1 MSKKIDFVDT
11 DEKLSELVISKGG
24 LSKSRRDDY
33 NKVFREIYEEF
44 GYTPTELY
52 NQAKKEEVKYLNPET
67 NIVEEIHLN
76 DRLVY
81 KLQLDYYKYLKKQTW
96 KGRKLKDT
104 TIELRLKIYRAF
116 FNKFKIDLPDP
127 IPLDIKYTRFKESLV
142 PSWEDVELAISY
154 CKSPRD
160 QAIVGFAAVTGLRV
174 GDILGLKIKDLIDAC
189 EIYFEDGEERTLEN
203 LLNKNPDNIVPCWE
217 LNPSKTSRFN
227 NLAITFNTPEVT
239 NYIFRYLNWRINLDK
254 KKGGNGVIPTNEALF
269 RRQRNDDGE
278 GHLSVVT
285 VSQHFADINVK
296 LGGEKDKNGV
306 YGKFII
312 KNLRTLFKSTCKHN
326 LQFIEV
332 NQMKDLYLDVVD
344 LFMGHSDK
352 SSTEYAYD
360 TLPEDSHDSY
370 LRKVYEQL
378 IPYLAIHNAEARVFR
393 SKEYMDLEEQLQQKD
408 NRIEEL
414 EYELQQKILE
424 TKAQAEQTARE
435 VQELKARKSKDEIK
449 TAIYDYFNENY
460 KKNMSKEAQQ
470 SDNEELKSKWMFL
483 PKVAYELALDDRLGF
498 NEDPAYLDSLI
509 KKAKVIISFNPNIL
523 YVAEALD
530 KHDDDRVSPIHI
542 QTINDIISIISDNE
556 TAWDMVKDNQAQL
569 KNHIHSHLIKSNY
582 VLEELTID
590 DKRDIAEKVLLDML
604 NVD

>member
-1 MSKKIDFVDT
+1 MSKNIDFVND
-11 DEKLSELVISKGG
+11 DEKLSEVVLAKGG

-33 NKVFREIYEEF
+33 NIVFNEIYDEF
-44 GYTPTELY
+44 GYTPTSLFEKAIEDEA
-52 NQAKKEEVKYLNPET
+52 QYLNPET
-67 NIVEEIHLN
+67 NRIEKINLN
-76 DRLVY
+76 ERTVTT
-81 KLQLDYYKYLKKQTW
+81 LQLDYYSYLKNQTW
-96 KGRKLKDT
+96 KGRKLKDS
-104 TIELRLKIYRAF
+104 TIRNKLNIYRAF
-116 FNKFKIDLPDP
+116 FNQFKITLPDP
-127 IPLDIKYTRFKESLV
+127 IKLNIKHTRSKENEV
-142 PSWEDVELAISY
+142 PSWEDVALAISY
-154 CKSPRD
+154 SKSPRD
-160 QAIVGFAAVTGLRV
+160 QAIIGFAAVTGLRI
-174 GDILGLKIKDLIDAC
+174 GDILSLKIIDLIDSC
-189 EIYFEDGEERTLEN
+189 EIYFDDGEERTLEN
-203 LLNKNPDNIVPCWE
+203 LLKKNPDNIVPCWE
-217 LNPSKTSRFN
+217 LNPSKTDRFS
-227 NLAITFNTPEVT
+227 NLSITFNTPEVT
-239 NYIFRYLNWRINLDK
+239 DYIFKYLNWRINLDK
-254 KKGGNGVIPTNEALF
+254 KKGGDGVIPTNEALF
-269 RRQRNDDGE
+269 RRQRNDNGE
-278 GHLSVVT
+278 GHLAVITS
-285 VSQHFADINVK
+285 SQHFADRNK
-296 LGGEKDKNGV
+296 ELGGEKDKNGV
-306 YGKFII
+306 YGKFIV
-312 KNLRTLFKSTCKHN
+312 KNLRTLFKSTIKHN

-332 NQMKDLYLDVVD
+332 NQEKDVYMDVVD
-344 LFMGHSDK
+344 LFTGHNDK
-352 SSTEYAYD
+352 SAAEYAYD
-360 TLPEDSHDSY
+360 TLPMDSHDSY
-370 LRKVYEQL
+370 LRKIYEQL
-378 IPYLAIHNAEARVFR
+378 IPSLAIHNTEARVFR

-414 EYELQQKILE
+414 EHELQQKILE

-523 YVAEALD
+523 YAAEALD

-569 KNHIHSHLIKSNY
+569 KNNIHSHLIKSNY

-590 DKRDIAEKVLLDML
+590 DKRNIAEKVLLDML